1 MKRTSSKL
9 TAEDLTDDRMREVRT
24 QTINCAEFSL
34 LVVHLLE
41 ELCRAELLISTQQV
55 SLQSVNFALENLC
68 SLQFG
73 STPLDSLLA
82 GEVCT
87 HMCEL
92 KM

>member
-1 MKRTSSKL
+1 MKRASSKL
-9 TAEDLTDDRMREVRT
+9 TAEDLTDDRMREVHT
-24 QTINCAEFSL
+24 QTINSAEFSL

-82 GEVCT
+82 EEVKAFN
-87 HMCEL
+87 MFL
-92 KM
+92 NY